1 MPGSATVLPLVLLY
15 FSSQSMVNFL
25 GSVWWPMFVI
35 VFYVL
40 SPFPTLVARRFSDGE
55 ERSSLLFEVC
65 CFITT
70 CIVLSSYGL
79 PIVLARKLIVSFC
92 FLFSL
97 CCLCDIIPF
106 FSIQFFSILFFSIIF
121 FLLFYILF
129 CQVKYHL
136 FKDTHSNYLFVFYSL
151 VLYLWTCFSQL
162 LTVFLCLHQC
172 YLLSWGTV
180 DPSGTWIIIKK
191 NEWNFWNGPTDYLA
205 PYKITWTILNN
216 AVQHFVVHEIV
227 LDCGDAV
234 FWLCRSSGVH
244 VDLWWPETLWS
255 SSPSFFSSTSSRG
268 RKIPSSTALGEEP

>member
-1 MPGSATVLPLVLLY
+1 MTMLSVGRTAGKGGYWPPFLKGLRKLSSQDFIRWPPLRLALGTLSVFLISSSLHSLPSPTVLDPRGQIRPWFPSSLAKDFGPLQRRNKREILRNILNCSPPCRMPGSATVLPLVLLY

-129 CQVKYHL
+129 CQVRYHL

-151 VLYLWTCFSQL
+151 VLYL
-162 LTVFLCLHQC
+162 
-172 YLLSWGTV
+172 
-180 DPSGTWIIIKK
+180 
-191 NEWNFWNGPTDYLA
+191 
-205 PYKITWTILNN
+205 
-216 AVQHFVVHEIV
+216 
-227 LDCGDAV
+227 
-234 FWLCRSSGVH
+234 
-244 VDLWWPETLWS
+244 
-255 SSPSFFSSTSSRG
+255 
-268 RKIPSSTALGEEP
+268 